1 MFDYRAY
8 MLGISNP
15 KSPGQLESGQSN
27 VIAISSTPPLP
38 ETVHIRSPSLPYSLP
53 DGPLWGLLRAP
64 QP

>member
-1 MFDYRAY
+1 MFDYSAY

-15 KSPGQLESGQSN
+15 ESPGQLESGQSK
-27 VIAISSTPPLP
+27 VITISSTLPLP
-38 ETVHIRSPSLPYSLP
+38 EIMHIRSPSLPYPLP